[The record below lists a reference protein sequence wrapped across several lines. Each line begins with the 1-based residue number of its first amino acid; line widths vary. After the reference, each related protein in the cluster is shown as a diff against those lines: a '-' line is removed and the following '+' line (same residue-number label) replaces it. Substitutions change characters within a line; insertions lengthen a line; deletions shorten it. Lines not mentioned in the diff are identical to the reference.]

1 MAALSAGILAF
12 GSKSLP
18 LSVVLSLAGLPL
30 LFWFFATYLPMDHY
44 ARMARKWAAEVEK
57 VIYVANRLLN
67 LVVG

>member
-1 MAALSAGILAF
+1 
-12 GSKSLP
+12 
-18 LSVVLSLAGLPL
+18 
-30 LFWFFATYLPMDHY
+30 MDHY